1 MDKMRDMQETVKD
14 MDDVVAEGRMA
25 LAGFVAGSAERD
37 ALVELAVVANDGSLS
52 HDEGLDD
59 LLADLDKDLSED
71 PINQLPEVAHHTPTS
86 AASVPDVAVSDLNA
100 ELESL
105 SFVCS
110 ILHVQ

>member
-14 MDDVVAEGRMA
+14 MDDVVAEGI
-25 LAGFVAGSAERD
+25 EED
-37 ALVELAVVANDGSLS
+37 
-52 HDEGLDD
+52 DEGLDD

-86 AASVPDVAVSDLNA
+86 VAVSDLNA